1 MLIDALLAAEPYLHI
16 AERVFDPE
24 KFVLLTDNIMNQIE
38 ASTEP
43 VRGDTVF
50 ASPIPLC

>member
-1 MLIDALLAAEPYLHI
+1 MIIDALLAAEPYLHI

-24 KFVLLTDNIMNQIE
+24 RFIFLTDNILNQLE

-43 VRGDTVF
+43 VRWFYEEILVLT
-50 ASPIPLC
+50 